1 MTIVQRG
8 KSWQVSVGSAS
19 DRFRATAKTQAEA
32 VQIERDELLKRSNKA
47 LGIVEPV
54 QDRAKVD
61 VTMGRLLELAKRR
74 VWLNASDTQA
84 ENAERVL
91 ALLGERTSVHDI
103 TRDTLRELVENL
115 YEQGN
120 SGATINRKMSALSVM
135 LKVAEDEEWI
145 ASVPKIPRQTE
156 SKHRIRFYDAAE
168 EKAMLATCDRLGL
181 ADLAD
186 FIVFGIDTGFR
197 RSEILGLARR
207 DCEGENA
214 VLHAGETKSG
224 NARSVTLTSRCRA
237 LVDKRKGFD
246 TLFQNL
252 TDAQLRR
259 QWDMLKHALGKD
271 DDQFFIVHVLRHTC
285 ASRLAM
291 MGRPAQFIQ
300 AWMGH
305 STIMVSQRYM
315 HLCPNTLKDGV
326 VSLDDYRLRAA

>member
-1 MTIVQRG
+1 MAITPRG
-8 KSWQVSVGSAS
+8 NTFQVNVGSGA
-19 DRFRATAKTQAEA
+19 DRFRVSAKTMEEA
-32 VQIERDELLKRSNKA
+32 VEVERREILKRQKAA
-47 LGIVEPV
+47 LGVVEEKPAA
-54 QDRAKVD
+54 RAE

-74 VWLNASDTQA
+74 IWLNASDTQS

-91 ALLGERTSVHDI
+91 AVLGERTSVHEI
-103 TRDTLRELVENL
+103 NRDTLRELVETF
-115 YEQGN
+115 YEMGN

-145 ASVPKIPRQTE
+145 ERAPKIPRQTE
-156 SKHRIRFYDAAE
+156 AKHRVRFYDAAE
-168 EKAMLATCDRLGL
+168 EKAMLRVCHQLGMP
-181 ADLAD
+181 DLAD
-186 FIVFGIDTGFR
+186 FIVLGIDTGFR
-197 RSEILGLARR
+197 KSEILGLAIR

-224 NARSVTLTSRCRA
+224 NARSVTLTTRCREM
-237 LVDKRKGFD
+237 VQRRKGFT
-246 TLFQNL
+246 TLFENL
-252 TDAQLRR
+252 TLAQLRR
-259 QWDMLKHALGKD
+259 QWDILRHAMGKED
-271 DDQFFIVHVLRHTC
+271 DEFFIVHVLRHTC